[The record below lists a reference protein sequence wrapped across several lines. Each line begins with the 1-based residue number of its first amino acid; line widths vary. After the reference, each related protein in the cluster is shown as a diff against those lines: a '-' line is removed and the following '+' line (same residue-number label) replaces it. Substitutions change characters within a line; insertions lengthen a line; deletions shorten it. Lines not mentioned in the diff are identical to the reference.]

1 MTMAFDREYF
11 HLGVLDLLSRRDTCI
26 HRLDPRTKVIATLL
40 FIVTVVSFSKHE
52 IMGLLPFFLFPVLVF
67 SLGNIPVWLILKKV
81 LLVSPFAAFI
91 GIFNPVFDTEPMVT
105 VSGIAVSGGWI
116 SFLSVML
123 RFFLTMTSVLLL
135 IATTSFP
142 GICHALRRLG
152 MPELF
157 TSQLLFL
164 YRYLF
169 VLVEEGMRM
178 VRARDMRSFRGK
190 GQDVRVFVS
199 LVGTLFLRT
208 MERAERIY
216 HAMLSRGFTGSMRFV
231 RTVRFRVTD
240 FVLLAAVAAVLYA
253 FRVYDIVGAVGRQ
266 TERMF

>member
-1 MTMAFDREYF
+1 MAFDEEYF
-11 HLGVLDLLSRRDTCI
+11 SLGILDLLSRKDTAV

-40 FIVTVVSFSKHE
+40 FIVAVVSFPKYE
-52 IMGLLPFFLFPVLVF
+52 IVGLLPFFLFPVLAF
-67 SLGNIPVWLILKKV
+67 SLGDIPVRLILKKV
-81 LLVSPFAAFI
+81 LFVSTFAAFI
-91 GIFNPVFDTEPMVT
+91 GIFNPLLDTEPMVT

-116 SFLSVML
+116 SFFSIML
-123 RFFLTMTSVLLL
+123 RFFLTMTAVLLL

-178 VRARDMRSFRGK
+178 VRAREMRSFRGK
-190 GQDVRVFVS
+190 GQGVWVFIS

-216 HAMLSRGFTGSMRFV
+216 QAMLSRGFTGTMRFA
-231 RTVRFRVTD
+231 RTYRFRITD
-240 FVLLAAVAAVLYA
+240 FALLAAVAAVLYV
-253 FRVYDIVGAVGRQ
+253 FRAYDIVGTVGRQ